1 MRGTQKEKEKKG
13 NSCRQCVHIT
23 WNRCFPPSKHNMCVP
38 FWHSE
43 VVNKRTFN
51 AEGLSSCAEGKGDS
65 SRQQEKCGCEGEQ
78 EWARERK
85 SPLGYSVP
93 VQGCYPHLPF
103 TSSFG
108 PPDPQGPTRLEQRQH
123 LQHKCPNPN
132 AQMHTYIF
140 LSLHLSFLSN
150 SSSPYN
156 SLSAHPQGKAW
167 IWRRQPKKH
176 MQTHFFRR
184 CCPRNVARVVSSA
197 PFIYLC
203 MDIWILTLLFA
214 VTFAAFCYYCLCIVN
229 TTPAVSGYWNRALS
243 CFILFG
249 ISRGVIGVLKV
260 IIFL

>member
-1 MRGTQKEKEKKG
+1 
-13 NSCRQCVHIT
+13 
-23 WNRCFPPSKHNMCVP
+23 
-38 FWHSE
+38 
-43 VVNKRTFN
+43 
-51 AEGLSSCAEGKGDS
+51 
-65 SRQQEKCGCEGEQ
+65 
-78 EWARERK
+78 
-85 SPLGYSVP
+85 
-93 VQGCYPHLPF
+93 
-103 TSSFG
+103 
-108 PPDPQGPTRLEQRQH
+108 
-123 LQHKCPNPN
+123 
-132 AQMHTYIF
+132 MHTYIF

-214 VTFAAFCYYCLCIVN
+214 VTFTAFCYYCLCIVN

-249 ISRGVIGVLKV
+249 ISRGVIGVLQV
-260 IIFL
+260 IIFLQWKWLSFSCDLQKDL